1 MKIVIQ
7 NYLCAMKQLFS
18 FITCLVIGFNLLAQE
33 QPNLVS
39 ATKIT
44 IIGYWNIGDK
54 VSYQVSQTEVTNKSG
69 TIQPAKQK
77 SNTYDLEIKVI
88 DSTEHSYV
96 LEMKYLKA
104 AVEGYD
110 PQLQELLNSFQT
122 SAPIRYQTDEL
133 GIFQKILNTAELQ
146 KDFKKKCEEFKK
158 QLIINR
164 GTEASK
170 PVIKITDDLLTE
182 FSKPENIEV
191 LYLNDIMA
199 IHGNYGMELVLNK
212 PTEIDVELPCLM
224 DIVVKGSGKIT
235 LQTINKAKDLATIS
249 IKYKPNQDELKR
261 YMKTFFELFVPAE
274 SKEFKIDDMKIDF
287 EDTEKLQMQLSS
299 GWMPSIQTSRTINV
313 AFGEENTKKVSTTSY
328 VFK

>member
-1 MKIVIQ
+1 M
-7 NYLCAMKQLFS
+7 YLCVMKQLFS
-18 FITCLVIGFNLLAQE
+18 LITCLVIGFNLLAQE
-33 QPNLVS
+33 QLNLVS
-39 ATKIT
+39 STKIT
-44 IIGYWNIGDK
+44 TIGYWNIGDK
-54 VSYQVSQTEVTNKSG
+54 VSYQVSQTDVTNKSG
-69 TIQPAKQK
+69 TTQPAKQK

-88 DSTEHSYV
+88 DSTDHSYV

-133 GIFQKILNTAELQ
+133 GIFQKILNTTELQ
-146 KDFKKKCEEFKK
+146 KDFKRKCEEFKK

-164 GTEASK
+164 GTEAAK
-170 PVIKITDDLLTE
+170 PVIKILDDLLTE

-191 LYLNDIMA
+191 LYLSDIMA

-212 PTEIDVELPCLM
+212 PAEIDVEIPCLM

-235 LQTINKAKDLATIS
+235 LQTINKTKDLAVIS

-313 AFGEENTKKVSTTSY
+313 TFGEEKIKKVSTTSY
-328 VFK
+328 IFK

>member
-1 MKIVIQ
+1 
-7 NYLCAMKQLFS
+7 MKQLFS
-18 FITCLVIGFNLLAQE
+18 LITLVIAFNLLSQE
-33 QPNLVS
+33 QLNLVS
-39 ATKIT
+39 STKVT
-44 IIGYWNIGDK
+44 TIGYWNIGDK
-54 VSYQVSQTEVTNKSG
+54 VSYQVTQTDVTNKSG
-69 TIQPAKQK
+69 TAKQT
-77 SNTYDLEIKVI
+77 SNSYELELRVT

-110 PQLQELLNSFQT
+110 PQLQELLNSFQM
-122 SAPIRYQTDEL
+122 SAPIRYQTDEF
-133 GIFQKILNTAELQ
+133 GIFQKILNTVELQ

-164 GTEASK
+164 GDEAAK
-170 PVIKITDDLLTE
+170 PVITTLNDLLEE

-191 LYLNDIMA
+191 LYLGDIMA
-199 IHGNYGMELVLNK
+199 IHGNYGMELILNK
-212 PTEIDVELPCLM
+212 PMDVDVEIPCLM

-235 LQTINKAKDLATIS
+235 LQTINKTKDLAAIS
-249 IKYKPNQDELKR
+249 IRYKPNQEELKR

-299 GWMPSIQTSRTINV
+299 GWMPSIQTSRTISIT
-313 AFGEENTKKVSTTSY
+313 FGEEKIKKVSTTSY
-328 VFK
+328 IFK

>member
-1 MKIVIQ
+1 MKIV
-7 NYLCAMKQLFS
+7 LSA
-18 FITCLVIGFNLLAQE
+18 ITCLVLGFNLLAQE
-33 QPNLVS
+33 QLNLVS
-39 ATKIT
+39 STKIT
-44 IIGYWNIGDK
+44 TIGYWNIGDK
-54 VSYQVSQTEVTNKSG
+54 VSYQVSQTDVTDKSG
-69 TIQPAKQK
+69 TTQTAKQK
-77 SNTYDLEIKVI
+77 SNTYDLEITVI
-88 DSTEHSYV
+88 DSTEHNYV
-96 LEMKYLKA
+96 LEMNYRKA

-110 PQLQELLNSFQT
+110 PQLQELMNSFQT

-133 GIFQKILNTAELQ
+133 GLFQKILNTVELQ

-164 GTEASK
+164 GAEAAK
-170 PVIKITDDLLTE
+170 PVIKMLDDLQTE

-191 LYLNDIMA
+191 LYFSDIMA

-235 LQTINKAKDLATIS
+235 LQTINKTKDLAVIS

-299 GWMPSIQTSRTINV
+299 GWMPSIQTSRTISV
-313 AFGEENTKKVSTTSY
+313 TFGEEKIKKVSTTSY
-328 VFK
+328 IFK